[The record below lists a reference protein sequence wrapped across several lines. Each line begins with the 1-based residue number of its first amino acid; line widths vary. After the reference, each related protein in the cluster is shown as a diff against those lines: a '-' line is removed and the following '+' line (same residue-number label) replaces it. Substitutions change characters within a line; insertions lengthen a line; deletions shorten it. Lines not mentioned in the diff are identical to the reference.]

1 MSEYSDKYNALP
13 DDQRFMINAMLIE
26 AEIRIIEAEKK
37 RMLSEYRRTIKA
49 HNARIKNMQHHLRGI
64 KP

>member
-1 MSEYSDKYNALP
+1 MSEHSDKYNALP

-37 RMLSEYRRTIKA
+37 RMLSEYRRAIKA
-49 HNARIKNMQHHLRGI
+49 HNARIKNMQHHLRSI
-64 KP
+64 PK